1 MQNIFLRN
9 SALHDIDLEGG
20 LMQIIH
26 PLNFELNCVS
36 NQNETIFIWERKNN
50 IYTCS
55 FISKKILV

>member
-36 NQNETIFIWERKNN
+36 NQNETIFIWERKKQY
-50 IYTCS
+50 IHM
-55 FISKKILV
+55 